1 MKKDKQKKF
10 KESSENMKEKHDN
23 NQDVHDVIQPKK
35 RKMKIKDTSQESN
48 EKRERKGVHFAAN
61 VVDNEVENPVP
72 NKKRK
77 SKQINE
83 DSESF
88 TADEIA
94 ESRLPTE
101 VELME
106 CEKPENKKNV
116 ASKRQKKREKFEK
129 LKAENKLKSETQM
142 QQKALNYLSLWKHN
156 RNEWKFE
163 KLRQVWVQNHMF
175 DKVSVPDE
183 FWDTVVEY
191 FGGAKGRIRQV
202 LTEQCMK
209 ILEDCESKK
218 DDSEDSDDT
227 KYERARALLQN
238 VQE

>member
-10 KESSENMKEKHDN
+10 QESPENVKKTHDN
-23 NQDVHDVIQPKK
+23 NQDIHDVIQPKK
-35 RKMKIKDTSQESN
+35 RKMKIKDPNEESD
-48 EKRERKGVHFAAN
+48 EKLDRKGVHFAAD
-61 VVDNEVENPVP
+61 VIDNEIENPTT

-83 DSESF
+83 GNENWTSEE
-88 TADEIA
+88 TT

-101 VELME
+101 GELME

-116 ASKRQKKREKFEK
+116 ASKRQRKREKFEK

-156 RNEWKFE
+156 RNDWKFE

-175 DKVSVPDE
+175 DKVCIPDE
-183 FWDTVVEY
+183 FWNTVVEY
-191 FGGAKGRIRQV
+191 FGGAKGKIRQV

-209 ILEDCESKK
+209 ILEENESKK
-218 DDSEDSDDT
+218 DDSDEKDDT
-227 KYERARALLQN
+227 KYQRARILLQN